1 MEIRARKS
9 LRMHQRDFKDIEN
22 IKVLL
27 KDIVDGKIRPNKVTI
42 RMESNGNLAIS
53 NKLHMQSQF

>member
-1 MEIRARKS
+1 MEVRARKS
-9 LRMHQRDFKDIEN
+9 PRMHQRDFKDIEN

-27 KDIVDGKIRPNKVTI
+27 KDTVDGKIRPNKVTI
-42 RMESNGNLAIS
+42 TTKSNGNLAIY